1 MSKNST
7 ERMFD
12 AMVDV
17 VRTQVPTKDA
27 VCAPLYDEKFEPLER
42 PLVQM
47 FELQRSLQDH
57 LARKGRALDFDS
69 ATFTERVNE
78 ITTQW
83 RNLTLEF
90 AELLERLPYKEWKT
104 YTTEQRELTP
114 EELLEVKYEY
124 IDMFHFFLN
133 IGLCLG
139 VTGEEFEK
147 LYLTK
152 NKENFNRQSRGY

>member
-7 ERMFD
+7 DRMFD

-17 VRTQVPTKDA
+17 VRSQVPNKQA
-27 VCAPLYDEKFEPLER
+27 VCAPLYDQQVDGLKYPLK
-42 PLVQM
+42 QM
-47 FELQRSLQDH
+47 FELQRRLQDH
-57 LARKGRALDFDS
+57 LARKGRAIDLDK
-69 ATFTERVNE
+69 ATFTEKVRE

-104 YTTEQRELTP
+104 YTTEQRELSD
-114 EELLEVKYEY
+114 EEMLEVKYEY

-152 NKENFNRQSRGY
+152 NQENFNRQNRGY